1 MKKRELGLNCC
12 CRSGVDRLTVLEWI
26 KAAGF
31 THTFSHSYRA
41 EEVRA
46 LKNKAYSLG
55 LQFDFLHAPTFDLNN
70 IWLNGDAFLT
80 LQNALEECIDS
91 AAETAIPVVVMHVSA
106 GKNPPQICDVGL
118 KRFDALV
125 DRAARKNIK
134 IAFENM
140 RKFGN
145 HAYIMERYET
155 APNVGFCYDL
165 GHENCFTPNV
175 PYLDLYGKRLLCT
188 HVHDNFGVPTEPDVW
203 DDLHLLPFD
212 GDLNFKAKLQKLD
225 ECGFSGCLML
235 ELKDKY
241 RPAYKDMQAEAF
253 IFEAFQRAKRL
264 LEL

>member
-46 LKNKAYSLG
+46 LKNKADSLG

-106 GKNPPQICDVGL
+106 GKNPPQICDVG
-118 KRFDALV
+118 
-125 DRAARKNIK
+125 
-134 IAFENM
+134 
-140 RKFGN
+140 
-145 HAYIMERYET
+145 
-155 APNVGFCYDL
+155 
-165 GHENCFTPNV
+165 
-175 PYLDLYGKRLLCT
+175 
-188 HVHDNFGVPTEPDVW
+188 
-203 DDLHLLPFD
+203 
-212 GDLNFKAKLQKLD
+212 
-225 ECGFSGCLML
+225 
-235 ELKDKY
+235 
-241 RPAYKDMQAEAF
+241 
-253 IFEAFQRAKRL
+253 
-264 LEL
+264 